1 MALLRDRRVWLL
13 LAWVVCLFNVADR
26 FHYACHAADNA
37 ASLPMDRHR
46 PDGNFGHATIDFG
59 GSWVLGRMIV
69 EGRGRS
75 LYDRNELWRVVR
87 AAYPRSASPA
97 WVQRESFPKS
107 PTVVLFGD
115 DDPRHDDD
123 WLMYWM
129 MGRDS
134 PAWDECAAKIV
145 RGMSINQWD
154 NITLR
159 SISSLDTEAV
169 RSVNA
174 KSVGGPLYPPVA
186 AMYYAPLTFGNDP
199 QISYRVFQVLLLVAA
214 FAAGWGIRQLSRGLI
229 WWPWAT
235 TAVLLFPGFRSG
247 IGLGQNAAITLL
259 LLVLGW
265 ALQHRGRAVLGGM
278 VWGFLA
284 FKPSWAVAF
293 LLLPLLTKQWKFAA
307 AMIGTAAALCL
318 ATLPIVGLESWFDWL
333 AVGREASA
341 TYASNMNWVGLSRDL
356 GGLIRR
362 LDPADRFT
370 LSPVLY
376 LVTFGMT
383 ILVRQRPALLALG
396 CYLLCYRFMYYDALL
411 ALFPL
416 TLLLAEHKSWRTA
429 AESWPGYILLML
441 IVWENQIVLRRWE
454 YTFANGQTLGVG
466 ERYAWDTGLL
476 LMLFVILAVQQLVQG
491 RARVRLPDE

>member
-1 MALLRDRRVWLL
+1 
-13 LAWVVCLFNVADR
+13 
-26 FHYACHAADNA
+26 
-37 ASLPMDRHR
+37 
-46 PDGNFGHATIDFG
+46 
-59 GSWVLGRMIV
+59 
-69 EGRGRS
+69 
-75 LYDRNELWRVVR
+75 
-87 AAYPRSASPA
+87 
-97 WVQRESFPKS
+97 
-107 PTVVLFGD
+107 
-115 DDPRHDDD
+115 
-123 WLMYWM
+123 
-129 MGRDS
+129 
-134 PAWDECAAKIV
+134 
-145 RGMSINQWD
+145 
-154 NITLR
+154 
-159 SISSLDTEAV
+159 
-169 RSVNA
+169 
-174 KSVGGPLYPPVA
+174 
-186 AMYYAPLTFGNDP
+186 
-199 QISYRVFQVLLLVAA
+199 
-214 FAAGWGIRQLSRGLI
+214 
-229 WWPWAT
+229 
-235 TAVLLFPGFRSG
+235 
-247 IGLGQNAAITLL
+247 
-259 LLVLGW
+259 
-265 ALQHRGRAVLGGM
+265 M